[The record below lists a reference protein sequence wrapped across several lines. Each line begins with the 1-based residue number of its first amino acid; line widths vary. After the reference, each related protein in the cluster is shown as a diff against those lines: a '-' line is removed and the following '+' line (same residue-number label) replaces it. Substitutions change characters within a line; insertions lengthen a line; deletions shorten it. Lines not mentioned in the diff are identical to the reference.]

1 LSLEIKLINSIQQ
14 FSLYPKIS
22 IITATYNSAATVKDT
37 LESVS
42 KQTYQNIEHI
52 IVDGLSKDNTV
63 AIAKQYNVKIICEK
77 DKGLYDAINKGIK
90 ASTGDVVG
98 ILNSDDFFP
107 NENVIS
113 KVADAFEKNNTHA
126 VYGNIAFVKPENLNK
141 IIRQYN
147 SAKFTLGKF
156 KYGYMPAHP
165 SFYAKKSC
173 FEQYGYYYTDYKI
186 AADYE
191 LLMRFMYTHKIT
203 SAYINENL
211 VYMRTGGVSNQNLK
225 SRYILNKEIVKACKA
240 NNVNTNMALLSLK
253 YINKIGEFIK
263 PRIGVK

>member
-1 LSLEIKLINSIQQ
+1 ML
-14 FSLYPKIS
+14 PKVS

-37 LESVS
+37 LESVA
-42 KQTYQNIEHI
+42 KQTYPNIEHI
-52 IVDGLSKDNTV
+52 IVDGLSTDETLT
-63 AIAKQYNVKIICEK
+63 IAKQYNVKIICEK

-90 ASTGDVVG
+90 SSTGEIVG

-107 NENVIS
+107 NENIIQ
-113 KVADAFEKNNTHA
+113 KVATTFQVKNTDG
-126 VYGNIAFVKPENLNK
+126 VYGNIAFVKPENLSK

-147 SAKFTLGKF
+147 SSKFVPGKF

-165 SFYAKKSC
+165 SFYATKKC
-173 FEQYGYYYTDYKI
+173 FEKFGYYHIDYKI

-191 LLMRFMYTHKIT
+191 LLMRFIFTHKIST
-203 SAYINENL
+203 TYINENL

-240 NNVNTNMALLSLK
+240 NNVNTNIGLLSLK
-253 YINKIGEFIK
+253 YFNKIGEFIK
-263 PRIGVK
+263 PRLGIK